1 MLQIYFGIMYAAALR
16 AVPFL
21 LWKHPVY
28 RRIAVIGMTRNA
40 AIQYASAG
48 VCCIAVPI
56 FSPENAA
63 AFDTTN
69 PL

>member
-1 MLQIYFGIMYAAALR
+1 
-16 AVPFL
+16 

>member
-1 MLQIYFGIMYAAALR
+1 
-16 AVPFL
+16 
-21 LWKHPVY
+21 
-28 RRIAVIGMTRNA
+28 MTRNA

-48 VCCIAVPI
+48 VCCITVPI